1 MVQYYYYCVW
11 EIDMTEFFSVLGQSV
26 FFVQALGFI
35 ALALQVLSMQAKSY
49 KTMICMT
56 VTSECLFG
64 LQLVFLGAFTG
75 AATNLMAGVTNTIY
89 YFCNKSGKKT
99 TVLQFCFSC
108 LFIAV
113 GILTWAGP
121 ISLLVIMAKV
131 ISTVAH
137 GINRPKFIRVSRL
150 ISMPMWVIY
159 DGLAGSIG
167 GVINDLLVIV
177 SSVVGLIR
185 YDRKK
190 VVASEENTDEQS

>member
-1 MVQYYYYCVW
+1 M
-11 EIDMTEFFSVLGQSV
+11 IDFFDALGQSA
-26 FFVQALGFI
+26 FFVQALGFV

-56 VTSECLFG
+56 VTSEILFG
-64 LQLVFLGAFTG
+64 VQLIFLGAYTG
-75 AATNLMAGVTNTIY
+75 AATNVMAGATNTIY

-99 TVLQFCFSC
+99 TVLQFCFSG
-108 LFIAV
+108 LFVAV

-137 GINRPKFIRVSRL
+137 GINKPKFIRISRL
-150 ISMPMWVIY
+150 ISMPMWVVY

-167 GVINDLLVIV
+167 GVINDLLVIA
-177 SSVVGLIR
+177 SSIIGLVR
-185 YDRKK
+185 HDRNKT
-190 VVASEENTDEQS
+190 VAAEKTADQA